1 MDTLTSDSSGQP
13 ALTASIQVIGWWGL
27 FDTDEVWEWGR
38 AFMTNMYRQP
48 FTARSSVSEAFLR
61 QSANQ

>member
-13 ALTASIQVIGWWGL
+13 ARTASIQVIGWWGL

-38 AFMTNMYRQP
+38 VLMTNIYRQP
-48 FTARSSVSEAFLR
+48 FTTRFAASETYLR